1 MKITSE
7 QLYGMKLDDIFI
19 TDANSFIKRVS
30 GGWIYYMRDTAV
42 FVPYNNEFQV

>member
-19 TDANSFIKRVS
+19 TDRNSFIKRVA
-30 GGWIYYMRDTAV
+30 GGWIYYNLDSAV
-42 FVPYNNEFQV
+42 FVPFNNEFQV